1 MFALIMIVS
10 DFRIQQYYWNDARRT
25 CCQVPKAR
33 NEYTHEKN
41 NCDSGEPGDVH
52 LSNGLIQSCE
62 TWHAFTVQIC
72 PGRCGLIL

>member
-10 DFRIQQYYWNDARRT
+10 DFRIQQYYWNEAKRT
-25 CCQVPKAR
+25 RCQVPKAH
-33 NEYTHEKN
+33 NKYMHKQN

-62 TWHAFTVQIC
+62 TCHAFTVQIC
-72 PGRCGLIL
+72 PGHCESIL